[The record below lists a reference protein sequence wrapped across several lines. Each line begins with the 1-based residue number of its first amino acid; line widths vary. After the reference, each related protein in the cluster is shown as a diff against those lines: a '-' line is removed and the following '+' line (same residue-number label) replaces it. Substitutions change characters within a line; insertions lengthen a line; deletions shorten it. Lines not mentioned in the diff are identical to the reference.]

1 MFSDLVQYYL
11 ENMSN
16 YWSYVATHI
25 TISLEVAVFA
35 ILIGIPLGIVC
46 AKLPKL
52 SGVITGLVNALRIIP
67 SLALMVFMV
76 PLIGIGRFPATI
88 VLVIITLPPILI
100 NTTTGF
106 LSISE
111 SILET
116 ARGMGMSPKQVFMEI
131 EFPLALP
138 LIAAGIRT
146 AVVEVVATTAIA
158 SYIGAGGLG
167 VLVSTGMGY
176 GRAFITLLGGG
187 SIAVI
192 SIAADLILEG
202 IQKILTKRMGL
213 AE

>member
-1 MFSDLVQYYL
+1 MFSDLIQYYL
-11 ENMSN
+11 ENTSE

-25 TISLEVAVFA
+25 TISLVVTVFA

-52 SGVITGLVNALRIIP
+52 SGIITGAVNALRIIP

-88 VLVIITLPPILI
+88 VLIIITLPPILI
-100 NTTTGF
+100 NTMTGF
-106 LSISE
+106 LSVKD
-111 SILET
+111 SIRET
-116 ARGMGMSPKQVFMEI
+116 AIGMGMSAKQVFLEV

-167 VLVSTGMGY
+167 VLVSSGMGY
-176 GRAFITLLGGG
+176 GRVFITLLGGG
-187 SIAVI
+187 SIAII
-192 SIAADLILEG
+192 SIAADLLLEG
-202 IQKILTKRMGL
+202 VQNILTKRMGL
-213 AE
+213 VE

>member
-1 MFSDLVQYYL
+1 MFSDLIQYYL
-11 ENMSN
+11 ENTSK

-25 TISLEVAVFA
+25 TISLVVTVFA

-52 SGVITGLVNALRIIP
+52 SGIITGTVNALRIIP
-67 SLALMVFMV
+67 SLALMVLMV

-88 VLVIITLPPILI
+88 VLIIITLPPILI
-100 NTTTGF
+100 NTITGF
-106 LSISE
+106 LSVKD
-111 SILET
+111 SIRET
-116 ARGMGMSPKQVFMEI
+116 AIGMGMSAKQVFLEV

-167 VLVSTGMGY
+167 VLVSSGIGY
-176 GRAFITLLGGG
+176 GRVFITLLGGG

-192 SIAADLILEG
+192 SIAADLLLEG
-202 IQKILTKRMGL
+202 VQNILTKRMGL
-213 AE
+213 VE